1 MRQHFEQFGEVEEVY
16 IPTPWRHFAFVTFLS
31 ASVAQSL
38 IGKEHNLRGIGLVIR
53 PKQLKGQDNNDNRH
67 GGDMGGMPPGM
78 HGMGPGMWGPQGGWG
93 GPNPNPGNAD
103 HWAMYNKMMQGMS
116 PYGGPGGPPLPTGPA
131 PPSGYKS
138 YNKSSS
144 PHGSYSWG
152 DQGGEHEYSGPKSG
166 GYGAAPKSY
175 GSGPKY

>member
-1 MRQHFEQFGEVEEVY
+1 
-16 IPTPWRHFAFVTFLS
+16 
-31 ASVAQSL
+31 
-38 IGKEHNLRGIGLVIR
+38 
-53 PKQLKGQDNNDNRH
+53 
-67 GGDMGGMPPGM
+67 MGGMPPGM

-144 PHGSYSWG
+144 T
-152 DQGGEHEYSGPKSG
+152 QGNYTLGLSGELKYG
-166 GYGAAPKSY
+166 GAGLKSY
-175 GSGPKY
+175 QIARPSLEPVLVVTGK